1 MTIMLRSRGPV
12 SADPIVVPFEPHPWF
27 RGGHAQT
34 IAGRYL
40 PGRRLRLP
48 STYHEIDVDEG
59 DRLSVLESIP
69 DGWRPGGPMAL
80 MVHGLAGCVR
90 APYLV
95 RVAIRLV
102 GIGVRVVRMNLRG
115 AGAGF
120 GSARGI
126 YHAGRTDDLRAA
138 AQWMARRAPGSP
150 IALVG
155 FSLGANLVLKLAAES
170 ALEPLDGLDAVVA
183 ANPPLDLA
191 ACCRHFQRR
200 ENRVYDRHFVHM
212 LHAEITRLHHA
223 FPELGPVRVARSA
236 TLLEFDDL
244 YTAPRNGFAGAL
256 EYYTR
261 SSAGPLIPQ
270 ITIPGLVVH
279 AADDPFIPVEPF
291 YQVCFPPNLAL
302 ELLPFGGHL
311 GYLSRTLWS
320 GDCRWLDTRLTAW
333 LASHWATDWAGG
345 DHVPVTESTLP
356 AKPSRRPE
364 QSCLASNLINSAPP
378 SRSSSA
384 DATS

>member
-1 MTIMLRSRGPV
+1 MTTMLRRP
-12 SADPIVVPFEPHPWF
+12 SAVPADSTVPPFVPHPWF

-48 STYHEIDVDEG
+48 STYHEIDVDGG
-59 DRLSVLESIP
+59 DRLSLLESIP
-69 DGWRPGGPMAL
+69 ADWRPGGPTAL

-102 GIGVRVVRMNLRG
+102 DIGVRVVRMNLRG

-138 AQWMARRAPGSP
+138 ARWMARRSPGSP

-155 FSLGANLVLKLAAES
+155 FSLGANLVLKLAAE
-170 ALEPLDGLDAVVA
+170 AAEEPLEGLDAVVA

-200 ENRVYDRHFVHM
+200 ENRVYDRHFVRM
-212 LHAEITRLHHA
+212 LHTDLSRLHHA
-223 FPELGPVRVARSA
+223 YPDLGPFLVARTA

-244 YTAPRNGFAGAL
+244 YTAPRNGFAGAYD
-256 EYYTR
+256 YYSR
-261 SSAGPLIPQ
+261 NSAGPLIPQ

-291 YQVCFPPNLAL
+291 YQVSFPTNLAL

-320 GDCRWLDTRLTAW
+320 GDCRWLDMRLTAW
-333 LASHWATDWAGG
+333 LGSHWAMPRAGG
-345 DHVPVTESTLP
+345 VGSRVAEAARPTN
-356 AKPSRRPE
+356 ASRR
-364 QSCLASNLINSAPP
+364 S
-378 SRSSSA
+378 
-384 DATS
+384 D

>member
-1 MTIMLRSRGPV
+1 MAPGCHRPDGSSCRSCATQPTRRLLSSPQRTCRLSRIDREKRSQPRNSPQKRARPLMTTMLRPPCSVP
-12 SADPIVVPFEPHPWF
+12 SDPTVVPFEPHPWF

-40 PGRRLRLP
+40 LGPRLRLP
-48 STYHEIDVDEG
+48 STYHEIDADEG

-80 MVHGLAGCVR
+80 MIHGLAGCVR

-126 YHAGRTDDLRAA
+126 YHAGRTDDLRRV
-138 AQWMARRAPGSP
+138 AQWMARRVPDSP

-191 ACCRHFQRR
+191 ACCRHIRR
-200 ENRVYDRHFVHM
+200 PENRVYDRHFVRM
-212 LHAEITRLHHA
+212 LRAEVTRLHRA
-223 FPELGPVRVARSA
+223 FPDLGPVRLPRAL
-236 TLLEFDDL
+236 TLLDFDEL
-244 YTAPRNGFAGAL
+244 YTSPRNGFAGAL

-291 YQVCFPPNLAL
+291 YQVSFPPNLAL
-302 ELLPFGGHL
+302 ELL
-311 GYLSRTLWS
+311 
-320 GDCRWLDTRLTAW
+320 
-333 LASHWATDWAGG
+333 
-345 DHVPVTESTLP
+345 
-356 AKPSRRPE
+356 
-364 QSCLASNLINSAPP
+364 
-378 SRSSSA
+378 
-384 DATS
+384 